1 MSTLTGIL
9 IGLVLLVLNGLF
21 VAAEI
26 GLLAA
31 KPVRIM
37 ERAEQGDRR
46 AVTAQRLLGE
56 LSITF
61 SGAQLGI
68 TMTSLGLGAIAEP
81 AVAHLIE
88 GWLVSTPIP
97 ESAHKGIGFA
107 IGMSIVVFLH
117 MVVGEMAPKN
127 LALARAEDVSLRL
140 ARPFRWFVA
149 ILRPLILVLN
159 GTANALIKLFGV
171 EPSGEH
177 SMVHTPDELAMAL
190 RESSREGTVE
200 SQDLRMLMAA
210 LRLADIDAEAAM
222 TARVDLEALA
232 DHMPAEAV
240 IQRARA
246 TGYTRFPVFHDDV
259 DDVVGLVHVKDVLIR
274 TPEELIGV
282 TVGDLQR
289 PIPAV
294 PENRD
299 LQQLLT
305 DMRADRSHAVL
316 VVDEYGGTAGLLTLE
331 DVVEELVG
339 EIDDEFDSSRSLR
352 RRTGDGVWLVDGTLR
367 RDELARLC
375 GLRLE
380 ADETETINGWL
391 VEELGRLVQRGDVV
405 TSGGWSLKVV
415 GLQGMRA
422 GRVEVT
428 APPPSVDDLE
438 S

>member
-1 MSTLTGIL
+1 MSTLTAL
-9 IGLVLLVLNGLF
+9 AIGLALLALNGLF

-31 KPVRIM
+31 RPARID
-37 ERAEQGDRR
+37 ERAEAGDRR
-46 AVTAQRLLGE
+46 AKTAQHLLGE
-56 LSITF
+56 LSVTF

-88 GWLVSTPIP
+88 DLLVSTPIP
-97 ESAHKGIGFA
+97 EGAHAGIGFG
-107 IGMSIVVFLH
+107 IGLSIVVFLH

-127 LALARAEDVSLRL
+127 LALARAEDVSMRL
-140 ARPFRWFVA
+140 ARPFRIYVVL
-149 ILRPLILVLN
+149 LRPLIVLLN
-159 GTANALIKLFGV
+159 GTANAVIRLFGV
-171 EPSGEH
+171 EPSGDH
-177 SMVHTPDELAMAL
+177 SLVHTPDELALAL

-232 DHMPAEAV
+232 DHLPAGVV

-274 TPEELIGV
+274 DRDELAGL

-339 EIDDEFDSSRSLR
+339 DIDDEFDPSRTLR

-367 RDELARLC
+367 RDELSRLC

-380 ADETETINGWL
+380 AAETETVNGWL
-391 VEELGRLVQRGDVV
+391 VEELGRLAVRGDIV
-405 TSGGWSLKVV
+405 TTGGWALKVMAM
-415 GLQGMRA
+415 QGMRA

-428 APPPSVDDLE
+428 APPTPTGE
-438 S
+438 A